1 MTEGRKAD
9 SEQPNV
15 ETESMQEDDA
25 PPVELRLPTTLQD
38 VYLVQASG
46 TCPVP
51 NQAYERSP
59 MGCLTAGPYVAP
71 DVALEELEHPALRR
85 LKYLH

>member
-15 ETESMQEDDA
+15 EMESMQEGA
-25 PPVELRLPTTLQD
+25 PPIELRLPTTLQD
-38 VYLVQASG
+38 VYLVQTSV

-51 NQAYERSP
+51 NQAYERSS
-59 MGCLTAGPYVAP
+59 MDCLPAGTYAP
-71 DVALEELEHPALRR
+71 
-85 LKYLH
+85 